1 MANRADSQ
9 HVETSAAERQNSSNQ
24 TKGVDWTVIAL
35 TCQYKDSIYA
45 FQRELEIRQ
54 HKGSI
59 APDVVLLT
67 VEDPQTR
74 VGSGGATLNAL
85 LVAAEHLS
93 AKAGY
98 TVVTSD
104 VLQTARILILH
115 MGRDFPFDD
124 CGRSFTCLPLENYD
138 SKAEALVCNIDVL
151 LHIMTYKLGPGCT
164 PGVWVCST
172 DMILTVPSCPDIC
185 WEGFAGVKVV
195 SVPGTVSYAR
205 NHGVYLIDQEGYVCD
220 IIYKGTEERIKE
232 CVLSD
237 GQVPLVSGIVF
248 FSWETAEK
256 LLATHVTPP
265 LDSCTYMGLDSGTRP
280 IQLSIFFDILLCMAR
295 HTSEDIFVNRASRVL
310 QSSDIAKPSITD
322 NTDVAIMRSARAV
335 LWQEL
340 RGIPVTVAY
349 IADGRYDYM
358 SLSADDHIRN
368 LTRRGSM
375 SSGFVARH
383 IVHSELTH
391 PVLVH
396 EDCSVIN
403 SLLDGEISI
412 EPNSVVQHC
421 HLQGSIHVRP
431 GCLLSGVD
439 LISSPVLCQYQLYSV
454 IIQGHHIRLQ
464 DLKLK
469 IFSITGHQDDLQVPF
484 ANDSSTFLN
493 IPWAMFFSRTGI
505 KKEELWDPSIPEGD
519 RCLLNAQLFP
529 ILHTSEPIGMED
541 VLWFLGSEKGRF
553 LSKWQSAWRL
563 SLREV
568 LNCLDQQAELAF
580 RQQLFLKQAQHK
592 VQSTL
597 QNRKDNSLWPLIRAA
612 VCEGHEQ
619 QILNTLDTVATT
631 TEDLG
636 IAARTLACV
645 ADVLGCMAGGQGGLR
660 SGPAANPAW
669 TDAFRLLEDRN
680 VVLGVKRLA
689 EERANWL
696 NRPGLLVRAARH
708 YEGAEQILIRQAVM
722 SARAFISRG
731 QGELPPMNHWVVAEC
746 PARIDISGGWS
757 DTPPI
762 TYEHGGV
769 VLDIAILVDKCKP
782 IGAKVRRIAEPK
794 LHLVLNSG
802 GKETGMSMEIVCQTL
817 EDLRDYSQP
826 RAPGALLKAA
836 FICTEIIQYPSQV
849 SLQDQLMSGFGGG
862 FELHTWSSLPHGSGL
877 GTSSILA
884 GAVMAALITAA
895 GKTYDTSS
903 LIHAVLH
910 LEQMLTTGG
919 GWQDQVGGLVPGIKI
934 GRSKPQLPLRVDV
947 ERIAVTDAFVKSL
960 NDHLLLVYTGKTRL
974 ARNLLQ
980 DVLRSW
986 YARLPSIVENADALV
1001 RNAEECAQAFIK
1013 GDLSWIGQCLNTY
1026 WQQKKHMAPG
1036 CEPSAVQQIMA
1047 VLQPH
1052 VYGQSLAGAGG
1063 GGFLYLLTKEPQ
1075 QKQAIEKILTT
1086 SKGLG
1091 NFSVYAVDVDETG
1104 ITVRLTGADGQ

>member
-1 MANRADSQ
+1 MANKVDRQ
-9 HVETSAAERQNSSNQ
+9 HGENLAAEQQNSSNQ
-24 TKGVDWTVIAL
+24 TKSVDWTVIAL

-124 CGRSFTCLPLENYD
+124 CGRSFTCLPMENCD

-151 LHIMTYKLGPGCT
+151 LHIMTYKLGPGCP

-172 DMILTVPSCPDIC
+172 DMILTVPSYPDIC
-185 WEGFAGVKVV
+185 WEGFSGVKVV

-220 IIYKGTEERIKE
+220 IIYKGTEDRIKE
-232 CVLSD
+232 CALSD
-237 GQVPLVSGIVF
+237 GRVPLVSGIVF

-295 HTSEDIFVNRASRVL
+295 HSCEDIFVNKAGQIL
-310 QSSDIAKPSITD
+310 QSSDIAKPSMTNSSDI
-322 NTDVAIMRSARAV
+322 AIMRSARAV

-340 RGIPVTVAY
+340 RGIPITVAY
-349 IADGRYDYM
+349 IIDGCYDYM
-358 SLSADDHIRN
+358 SLSADDHIQN
-368 LTRRGSM
+368 LTRRGIM
-375 SSGFVARH
+375 SSCFVARH

-391 PVLVH
+391 PALVH
-396 EDCSVIN
+396 KDCSVIN
-403 SLLDGEISI
+403 SLLDGEIAI

-421 HLQGSIHVRP
+421 HLQGSIHLRS

-439 LISSPVLCQYQLYSV
+439 LMSAAVLSQYQLCNV
-454 IIQGHHIRLQ
+454 IIQGRHIRLR

-469 IFSITGHQDDLQVPF
+469 IFSITGCQDDLQVPF
-484 ANDSSTFLN
+484 ASDSSTFLN
-493 IPWAMFFSRTGI
+493 IPWATFFSRTGI

-519 RCLLNAQLFP
+519 QCLLNARLFP
-529 ILHTSEPIGMED
+529 ILHVSEPIGIED
-541 VLWFLGSEKGRF
+541 VLWFLESERGQF

-563 SLREV
+563 SMREV
-568 LNCLDQQAELAF
+568 LNCLDQQAELAW
-580 RQQLFLKQAQHK
+580 RQQLFLNQAQHK
-592 VQSTL
+592 IQSTL
-597 QNRKDNSLWPLIRAA
+597 LGRKDNSLWPLIRAA

-669 TDAFRLLEDRN
+669 TDAFHLLESRN

-689 EERANWL
+689 EERAKWL
-696 NRPGLLVRAARH
+696 NRPDLLVRAARH

-722 SARAFISRG
+722 SARRFISMG

-769 VLDIAILVDKCKP
+769 VLDIAVLVDKCKP
-782 IGAKVRRIAEPK
+782 VGAKVRRIAEPK

-802 GKETGMSMEIVCQTL
+802 SKETGMSMEIVCRTL

-836 FICTEIIQYPSQV
+836 FICTEIIRYPSQV
-849 SLQDQLMSGFGGG
+849 LLQDQLMSGFGSG
-862 FELHTWSSLPHGSGL
+862 FELHTWSNLPHGSGL

-895 GKTYDTSS
+895 GKTCNTSS

-934 GRSKPQLPLRVDV
+934 GRSKSQLPLRVDV
-947 ERIAVTDAFVKSL
+947 ERIAVTDAFVKTL
-960 NDHLLLVYTGKTRL
+960 NNHLLLVYTGKTRL

-986 YARLPSIVENADALV
+986 YARVPSIVENADALI

-1013 GDLSWIGQCLNTY
+1013 GDLPWIGQCLNTY
-1026 WQQKKHMAPG
+1026 WQQKKCMAPG
-1036 CEPSAVQQIMA
+1036 CEPSAVRQIMT

-1052 VYGQSLAGAGG
+1052 VHGQSLAGAGG

-1075 QKQAIEKILTT
+1075 QKDTIERILRT

-1091 NFSVYAVDVDETG
+1091 NFSVHAVEIDETG
-1104 ITVRLTGADGQ
+1104 LTVRLSGAGGE

>member
-1 MANRADSQ
+1 MASKADKQ
-9 HVETSAAERQNSSNQ
+9 HVETLAAEQQNIGDQ
-24 TKGVDWTVIAL
+24 PKGVDWTVIAL
-35 TCQYKDSIYA
+35 TCQCKDSIYA

-59 APDVVLLT
+59 APGVVLLT
-67 VEDPQTR
+67 VEDPETC

-124 CGRSFTCLPLENYD
+124 CGRSFTCLPMENPD

-172 DMILTVPSCPDIC
+172 DMILTVPSYPDIC
-185 WEGFAGVKVV
+185 WEGFSGVKVV

-205 NHGVYLIDQEGYVCD
+205 DHGVYLIDQEGYVCD

-232 CVLSD
+232 CALQD
-237 GQVPLVSGIVF
+237 GRVPLVSGIVF

-256 LLATHVTPP
+256 LLATHVTSP

-280 IQLSIFFDILLCMAR
+280 VQLSIFFDILLCMAR
-295 HTSEDIFVNRASRVL
+295 HTCEDVFVNRANKIL
-310 QSSDIAKPSITD
+310 QSSDITKPTRADSSD
-322 NTDVAIMRSARAV
+322 MAIMRSARAV

-340 RGIPVTVAY
+340 RGIPVTMAY
-349 IADGRYDYM
+349 IADGCYDYM
-358 SLSADDHIRN
+358 TLSADDHIRN

-375 SSGFVARH
+375 SSCFVVHH

-391 PVLVH
+391 PAMLN

-403 SLLDGEISI
+403 SLLDGEITVG
-412 EPNSVVQHC
+412 PNSVVQHC
-421 HLQGSIHVRP
+421 HLQGSIHISS

-439 LISSPVLCQYQLYSV
+439 LMSSAVLCQYQLCDI
-454 IIQGHHIRLQ
+454 IIQGHHIRLR

-469 IFSITGHQDDLQVPF
+469 IFSITGRQDDLQVPF
-484 ANDSSTFLN
+484 TSDSSTFLN
-493 IPWAMFFSRTGI
+493 VPWAEFFERTGI
-505 KKEELWDPSIPEGD
+505 KKEEVWGPGILEEEQ
-519 RCLLNAQLFP
+519 CLLNAQLFP
-529 ILHTSEPIGMED
+529 VFHVTEPIGMED
-541 VLWFLGSEKGRF
+541 VLWFLGLEKGRF
-553 LSKWQSAWRL
+553 LRKWQSAWRL
-563 SLREV
+563 SIREV
-568 LNCLDQQAELAF
+568 LSCLDQQAELVW
-580 RQQLFLKQAQHK
+580 RQQLFLSQAQRK
-592 VQSTL
+592 VQTTL
-597 QNRKDNSLWPLIRAA
+597 LARKDTSLWPLIRAA
-612 VCEGHEQ
+612 VCEGNEQ
-619 QILNTLDTVATT
+619 QILNTLDAATATV
-631 TEDLG
+631 DLG

-669 TDAFRLLEDRN
+669 IDAFQLLEKGN
-680 VVLGVKRLA
+680 VVLGVKRLT
-689 EERANWL
+689 EERGKWL
-696 NRPGLLVRAARH
+696 SRPDLLVRAARH
-708 YEGAEQILIRQAVM
+708 YEGAEQILIRRAVM
-722 SARAFISRG
+722 SAREFISMG
-731 QGELPPMNHWVVAEC
+731 QVELPPMNQWVVAEC

-762 TYEHGGV
+762 TYEHGGA
-769 VLDIAILVDKCKP
+769 VLDIAVLVDKRKP

-802 GKETGMSMEIVCQTL
+802 GREQRMAMEIVCQSL
-817 EDLRDYSQP
+817 EDLQDYCQP

-836 FICTEIIQYPSQV
+836 FICTEIIHYPSHV
-849 SLQDQLMSGFGGG
+849 SLRDQLMTGFGGG

-895 GKTYDTSS
+895 GKSSDTSS

-947 ERIAVTDAFVKSL
+947 ERIAVTDEFVKTL

-980 DVLRSW
+980 DVLRNW

-1001 RNAEECAQAFIK
+1001 RNTEECAQAFIK
-1013 GDLSWIGQCLNTY
+1013 GDLSQIGQCLNTY
-1026 WQQKKHMAPG
+1026 WQQKKYMAPG
-1036 CEPSAVQQIMA
+1036 CEPSAVRQIMA
-1047 VLQPH
+1047 VLRPH
-1052 VYGQSLAGAGG
+1052 VHGQSLAGAGG
-1063 GGFLYLLTKEPQ
+1063 GGFLYLLTKKPR
-1075 QKQAIEKILTT
+1075 QKEALERILRA
-1086 SKGLG
+1086 SEGLG
-1091 NFSVYAVDVDETG
+1091 NFNVHEVEVDETG
-1104 ITVRLTGADGQ
+1104 ITVRLSETEGE